1 MASRVTHFRVVSSV
15 LELIGATPM
24 VELARLRRPGEGT
37 VFAKLEF
44 LNPGGSVKDRTA
56 LGMIEAA
63 ERAGDLRSGST
74 IVEPTA
80 GNTGV
85 GLALIGRLRGYPV
98 VMVVPEGFAREKVE
112 VMKLLGARVVR
123 TPADEGMQGAIRR
136 AQQITRETPGA
147 FCPQQF
153 ANPANPEFHY
163 RTTAREIWEQM
174 DGRVDAVCIGAG
186 TGGTFTGVARYL
198 RERAP
203 KCRMVLVE
211 PQGSVFGGGKPGK
224 HKVEGIGN
232 SFVPETLDRSL
243 ADEVMTIDDGA
254 SFGMVRRLAAEEG
267 ILAGGSGGCA
277 AEAAVRVA
285 RRLGEAARIVTVIP
299 DGFERNLSKWE
310 G

>member
-1 MASRVTHFRVVSSV
+1 MPHPGVVTSV

-24 VELARLRRPGEGT
+24 VELRRLRHPGEGT

-44 LNPGGSVKDRTA
+44 LNPGGSVKDRIA
-56 LGMIEAA
+56 LAMVEAA
-63 ERAGDLRSGST
+63 ERDGRLQPSST

-98 VMVVPEGFAREKVE
+98 VLVVPEGFAREKVE
-112 VMKLLGARVVR
+112 VMKVLGARVVR
-123 TPADEGMQGAIRR
+123 TPADDGMQGAIREAER
-136 AQQITRETPGA
+136 ITRETPGA

-153 ANPANPEFHY
+153 ENPANPEMHY

-174 DGRVDAVCIGAG
+174 GARLDAICIGAG
-186 TGGTFTGVARYL
+186 SGGTFSGVARYV
-198 RERAP
+198 RERDP

-211 PQGSVFGGGKPGK
+211 PQGSVFGGGPAGR

-232 SFVPETLDRSL
+232 SFVPATLDRSL
-243 ADEVMTIDDGA
+243 ADEIMMVEDGP
-254 SFGMVRRLAAEEG
+254 SFAMVRRLAAEEG
-267 ILAGGSGGCA
+267 ILAGGSAGCA
-277 AEAAVRVA
+277 TEAAVRQA
-285 RRLGEAARIVTVIP
+285 RRLGEGARVVTVIP

-310 G
+310 V